1 MFKKTLLAACAAAL
15 TAAPCLADEKIDPKV
30 DPKPVIEV
38 KADAP
43 KIQIAILIDTSGS
56 MDGLINQTREQL
68 WRIVNTFATAKK
80 EGKRPRLELALYQ
93 YGNDSIPASA
103 HHVQKIVPLTT
114 DLDKVSEALFKLST
128 NGGNEY
134 CGAAISHALGELE
147 WSSNPKD
154 LKLIYIAGN
163 EPFTQGPIA
172 FRDAVK
178 TSINKGIVVNTIH
191 AGTQQQG
198 ISDSWAE
205 AAKLADGNFLF
216 IDSNRAVARVDAP
229 QDAEL
234 ARLSNEMNKTYI
246 AYGRTGKESVA
257 RQEAQDKNASGMS
270 AGSASTRAA
279 AKASPMYRNDTWDLV
294 DAKKGGKSV
303 ISFSDD
309 ELPAEMKPMK
319 PEEREKYVEGKA
331 KERAEI
337 QAKISK
343 LNAERE
349 QYVQAEMK
357 KKAADTT
364 KTMDDALIESARGQ
378 AEKAA
383 FSF

>member
-1 MFKKTLLAACAAAL
+1 MFRKTLLAACAAAL
-15 TAAPCLADEKIDPKV
+15 SAAPCLAADPKPV
-30 DPKPVIEV
+30 DPKPLIES
-38 KADAP
+38 KIGAEP
-43 KIQIAILIDTSGS
+43 KIQIAILLDTSGS

-93 YGNDSIPASA
+93 YGNDGIPAQQ
-103 HHVQKIVPLTT
+103 HHVQRVVPLTT

-147 WSSNPKD
+147 WSANPKD

-178 TSINKGIVVNTIH
+178 SSISRGIVVNTIH
-191 AGTQQQG
+191 AGTEQQG
-198 ISDSWAE
+198 LSDGWAE

-234 ARLSNEMNKTYI
+234 ARLSQEMNKTYI
-246 AYGRTGKESVA
+246 AYGGKGKEAVA
-257 RQEAQDKNASGMS
+257 RQAAQDSNAQGMS
-270 AGSASTRAA
+270 ASSMSTRAV
-279 AKASPMYRNDTWDLV
+279 AKASPMYRNGDWDLV
-294 DAKKGGKSV
+294 DAKKDGKPMKA
-303 ISFSDD
+303 IAPE
-309 ELPAEMKPMK
+309 ELPAEL
-319 PEEREKYVEGKA
+319 RGLDEKQRDEFVEKKA

-337 QAKISK
+337 QAKIAKVS
-343 LNAERE
+343 AERE
-349 QYVQAEMK
+349 QYVQGEMK
-357 KKAADTT
+357 KRAKDTT
-364 KTMDDALIESARGQ
+364 KSMDDALIESARGQ
-378 AEKAA
+378 AEKADFA
-383 FSF
+383 F

>member
-30 DPKPVIEV
+30 DPRPVIEA

-147 WSSNPKD
+147 WSASPKD

-178 TSINKGIVVNTIH
+178 TSIGKGIVVNTIH

-229 QDAEL
+229 QDVEL
-234 ARLSNEMNKTYI
+234 ARLSNEMNKTYV

-257 RQEAQDKNASGMS
+257 RQEAQDKNAQGMS
-270 AGSASTRAA
+270 ASSASTRAA
-279 AKASPMYRNDTWDLV
+279 AKASPMYTNEDWDLV

-303 ISFSDD
+303 GTLSAG
-309 ELPAEMKPMK
+309 ELPEEMKNMNAK
-319 PEEREKYVEGKA
+319 EREQFVEAKA
-331 KERAEI
+331 KQRAEI

-343 LNAERE
+343 LNAERD

-357 KKAADTT
+357 KKASDGA
-364 KTMDDALIESARGQ
+364 KTMDDALIESAKGQ